1 MGRVELHN
9 FFFPGGFAGL
19 PDFSCDNQFNFLFFL
34 YFLDYRIQYNES
46 EEISFFTTNNSP
58 PSSPRPCPIS
68 PCHSDSSLLSMEDD
82 IVDFNAFINK
92 DKKPFS
98 PARKR
103 LNMDALVNLNQS
115 PSSSSSAKSERHHLQ
130 SINDNSLPFGLR
142 ATSKRSLCNENSQS
156 PHNKRCR
163 SENQS
168 PSIFTLSNQQPQQ
181 PVIRKTVSI
190 MSVLTSSSEMLRK
203 NRL

>member
-1 MGRVELHN
+1 M
-9 FFFPGGFAGL
+9 
-19 PDFSCDNQFNFLFFL
+19 PDFVTNLISFS
-34 YFLDYRIQYNES
+34 DYRLTS
-46 EEISFFTTNNSP
+46 EDVSFFNTNNSP

-68 PCHSDSSLLSMEDD
+68 PCHSDSMDSLLMENDF
-82 IVDFNAFINK
+82 VDFNAFINK

-103 LNMDALVNLNQS
+103 LNMDALMNLNQS
-115 PSSSSSAKSERHHLQ
+115 PSSPKTLIERHHLQ
-130 SINDNSLPFGLR
+130 SINSNNFGLR
-142 ATSKRSLCNENSQS
+142 TSTSGASKRSLCSENSQS

-163 SENQS
+163 NENQS
-168 PSIFTLSNQQPQQ
+168 PSASTLNPQQ
-181 PVIRKTVSI
+181 PAIRKTVSI